1 VSQPFEGSYLGDGSK
16 IADDT
21 RLECGV
27 CWWVYDP
34 ALGDEERQIA
44 PGTPFRLLPD
54 TWNCPN
60 CETDKSK
67 FMVIGSAT
75 VSDVDAVQNLANAY
89 RRAALKVKGMPIY
102 NPTLAV
108 EAVGFRE
115 HEGRH
120 VGVMVTPW
128 FMNLI
133 VLPSPRDLEVWVSGG
148 TARLAFPS
156 GAYDFVV
163 TDLHDVGLVG
173 SCSLFSTMLEF
184 TDHEAAQLAASTIAD
199 ALFQPEQPA
208 AANAPTLTRREL
220 LRGG

>member
-1 VSQPFEGSYLGDGSK
+1 MSRPFEGSYLGDGSK

-54 TWNCPN
+54 TWSCPN

-67 FMVIGSAT
+67 FMVIGNASES
-75 VSDVDAVQNLANAY
+75 SDDAVQDLANAY

-108 EAVGFRE
+108 EAVGFRL
-115 HEGRH
+115 HEGRQ
-120 VGVMVTPW
+120 VGVIVTPW
-128 FMNLI
+128 FMNLT
-133 VLPSPRDLEVWVSGG
+133 VLPCAEDQQTWVSGG
-148 TARLAFPS
+148 SVRLGFPS
-156 GAYDFVV
+156 GTYDFVV
-163 TDLHDVGLVG
+163 NKLEDVGLVG
-173 SCSLFSTMLEF
+173 ACSLFSTMFEF
-184 TDHEAAQLAASTIAD
+184 TDHEAAQLAARTIAD
-199 ALFQPEQPA
+199 AVFEPEEPA
-208 AANAPTLTRREL
+208 PAPTVSRRQL
-220 LRGG
+220 LGG

>member
-1 VSQPFEGSYLGDGSK
+1 MNQLFEGSYLGDGSR

-60 CETDKSK
+60 CSTEKHK
-67 FMVIGSAT
+67 FMVLGAAAPA
-75 VSDVDAVQNLANAY
+75 DDDAVTRLANAY

-102 NPTLAV
+102 NPTLAI

-115 HEGRH
+115 HEGRR

-128 FMNLI
+128 FMNLA
-133 VLPSPRDLEVWVSGG
+133 VLPAAEDLDRWKAGETV
-148 TARLAFPS
+148 RLAFPS
-156 GAYDFVV
+156 GVYDFVV
-163 TDLHDVGLVG
+163 NELPDAGLVG
-173 SCSLFSTMLEF
+173 NCSLFSTMSEF
-184 TDHEAAQLAASTIAD
+184 TDHEAAQLAAATVAD
-199 ALFQPEQPA
+199 AVFEPEPA
-208 AANAPTLTRREL
+208 PPERTVSRRQL
-220 LRGG
+220 LGG

>member
-1 VSQPFEGSYLGDGSK
+1 MSRPFEGSYLGDGSK
-16 IADDT
+16 IGDDT

-67 FMVIGSAT
+67 FMVIGSASES
-75 VSDVDAVQNLANAY
+75 SDDAVQDLANAY

-115 HEGRH
+115 HEGRQ
-120 VGVMVTPW
+120 VGVIVTPW
-128 FMNLI
+128 FMNLT
-133 VLPSPRDLEVWVSGG
+133 VLPSAEDQKAWVAGG
-148 TARLAFPS
+148 SVRLGFPS

-163 TDLHDVGLVG
+163 NKLDDVGLIG
-173 SCSLFSTMLEF
+173 TCSLFSTMLDF
-184 TDHEAAQLAASTIAD
+184 TDHEAAQLAAKTIAD
-199 ALFQPEQPA
+199 AVFEPEQPA
-208 AANAPTLTRREL
+208 PAPSVSRRQL
-220 LRGG
+220 LGG